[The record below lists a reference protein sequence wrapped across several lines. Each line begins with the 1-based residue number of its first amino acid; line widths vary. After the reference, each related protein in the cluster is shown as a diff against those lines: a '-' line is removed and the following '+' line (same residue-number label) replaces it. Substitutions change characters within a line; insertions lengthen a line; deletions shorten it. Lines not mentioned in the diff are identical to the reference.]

1 MVIEMPPKGSRNNKR
16 VTTPL
21 RTHSGGLPL
30 HIQRLILLDL
40 EQHSDIAPGDIVALR
55 PSLYGDLT
63 TDSAKL
69 RRSVRDRIV
78 YLRGLKQSD
87 PEAFWYGSLFALSS
101 PMPACTNLWLLSRKL
116 YAEAC
121 SEVVEGE
128 VDSYEGTPSP
138 PPRRKLS
145 SPPVETRSPPPR
157 SKLAPKQKIATKAKQ
172 LIRPRSSAPFGKMA
186 DYDRKCNSDSH
197 W

>member
-1 MVIEMPPKGSRNNKR
+1 M
-16 VTTPL
+16 

-40 EQHSDIAPGDIVALR
+40 EQHSDLAPGDIVALR

-87 PEAFWYGSLFALSS
+87 PEAFWYGALFALSS
-101 PMPACTNLWLLSRKL
+101 PMPA
-116 YAEAC
+116 
-121 SEVVEGE
+121 
-128 VDSYEGTPSP
+128 
-138 PPRRKLS
+138 
-145 SPPVETRSPPPR
+145 
-157 SKLAPKQKIATKAKQ
+157 
-172 LIRPRSSAPFGKMA
+172 
-186 DYDRKCNSDSH
+186 
-197 W
+197 